1 MADLERLDTDVV
13 EDVNDYEEKEVEDT
27 EVTCNEVEHETQTEI
42 VPKKKSYGKL
52 IFGGAAGAGIGFG
65 LWKLAIKPWLDN
77 KKDEAA
83 EKRLIDK
90 GYVVIKPEEPEDDD
104 TCDGNCEGCEYDCEQ
119 NSEE

>member
-13 EDVNDYEEKEVEDT
+13 ENVNDYEEKEVEDT
-27 EVTCNEVEHETQTEI
+27 EVTCNEVEPETQTEI
-42 VPKKKSYGKL
+42 VPKKKSVFGK
-52 IFGGAAGAGIGFG
+52 IAKATGVAAVTA
-65 LWKLAIKPWLDN
+65 AICKFVIEPMVD
-77 KKDEAA
+77 KKRDEAA
-83 EKRLIDK
+83 EKRLIKK